1 MADDKLPQF
10 VEDDDVAR
18 ARAFWNENGKSI
30 VTGLILGL
38 GGIVGFNYWNNY
50 QQTHGEDAS
59 VLFDNLR
66 SGQEGIDKNAI
77 ASELKENYQ
86 STAYADL
93 AALAMAKHYVE
104 QGDLDAAATELNW
117 VIGNSK
123 DSGFQH
129 IARLRLGSVFLAQEN
144 PVETLELLSVADKS
158 GFESRYHELIGDA
171 YIQRKQDGDSE
182 LARTEYRKSLETLSV
197 GSPNTG
203 LIQLKLDNL
212 GDS

>member
-50 QQTHGEDAS
+50 QQSHGEDAS
-59 VLFDNLR
+59 ILFDNLS
-66 SGQEGIDKNAI
+66 SGQESIDKSAI
-77 ASELKENYQ
+77 SMELKENYH

-93 AALAMAKHYVE
+93 AAFAMAKHYVE

-117 VIGNSK
+117 VIGNTK
-123 DSGFQH
+123 DTGFQH
-129 IARLRLGSVFLAQEN
+129 IARLRLGSVLLAQDN
-144 PVETLELLSVADKS
+144 PAKTLELLSVADKK
-158 GFESRYHELIGDA
+158 GFESRYHEMIGDA
-171 YIQRKQDGDSE
+171 YVQRKQDGDSE
-182 LARTEYRKSLETLSV
+182 LARTEYRKSLETLPV
-197 GSPNTG
+197 GSPASG

-212 GDS
+212 GES